1 MTDLTLRNEKG
12 ETLTCSELDSNF
24 LALDSSITNTLNQV
38 GSLNQSYVTLGTD
51 QTIVGDK
58 DFTGAVSA
66 DSVSLNQLAFG
77 DSNGAVVS
85 YDATHHVLQVEQDG
99 IQLDMG
105 STWFYFKT
113 DTAVSKG
120 EVLYLDSAENDIPV
134 ATLAD
139 ASDVNF
145 NRDRVLGFAVTSS
158 SAGEYGYCLED
169 GILRDVDT
177 SSFIV
182 GDTVYLDQSTAGGIT
197 KTAPTASPSVELGI
211 VTRADAST
219 GQIHTRVVHIDFTD
233 DVDEGST
240 NLYYTSARVDS
251 DIDER
256 VTKSYVDALGVNAA
270 SVDGF
275 NGIGIYDSVGNLLNG
290 A

>member
-12 ETLTCSELDSNF
+12 ETLTFSELDSNF

-77 DSNGAVVS
+77 DSNGAVVA

-120 EVLYLDSAENDIPV
+120 EVLYLDSAENDIPI

>member
-12 ETLTCSELDSNF
+12 ETLTFSELDSNF

-38 GSLNQSYVTLGTD
+38 GNLNQSYVTLGTD

-77 DSNGAVVS
+77 DSNGAVVA

-120 EVLYLDSAENDIPV
+120 EVLYLDSAENDIPI

-197 KTAPTASPSVELGI
+197 KTAPSSSPSVELGI